1 MVLLK
6 LQMIAL
12 FPNGLLTIYYIQ
24 SNMKDLILRWTVCHC
39 FVLFLLLPVTH
50 IYFTLT
56 LQSLGILRALMKVI
70 IHRCFCIYNNFQI
83 LWVLSYGITISKPIF
98 AWKCW
103 DIYIKRKSSFFRK
116 NCNFGVTLAK
126 LFTRN
131 NFYLQY

>member
-56 LQSLGILRALMKVI
+56 LQSLGISWVLIVVVI
-70 IHRCFCIYNNFQI
+70 RRCFHFYNNLQV
-83 LWVLSYGITISKPIF
+83 LWVLSCGISISKPIF

-103 DIYIKRKSSFFRK
+103 DIYIKSKSSFFRK

-131 NFYLQY
+131 NLYLQY